1 MKTKNFKLMDE
12 KLLAIV
18 DFAKNKKFYIVDPS
32 DIQCFLHHHSS
43 EFLSTPPPIIF
54 QSVLAYDPIIFQS
67 QLDSLRESE
76 SKFKDM
82 FNSSN
87 N

>member
-1 MKTKNFKLMDE
+1 MKTNDFKLMDE

-18 DFAKNKKFYIVDPS
+18 DFGNEKKFYIVNRS
-32 DIQCFLHHHSS
+32 DIQSFLHHHSS

-54 QSVLAYDPIIFQS
+54 QSVLVYNPVVFQS
-67 QLDSLRESE
+67 QLDSLRESLK
-76 SKFKDM
+76 SKSVS
-82 FNSSN
+82 NSLN